1 MTPFSSFVLNKD
13 GEISLQEASSSNGS
27 IKEFKQVD
35 VDNDGFVYP
44 SEFDLSLV

>member
-13 GEISLQEASSSNGS
+13 GEISLQEAINNSRSNDT

-35 VDNDGFVYP
+35 VDNEGFLHP
-44 SEFDLSLV
+44 SEFD